1 MPKTAKLLTLALIF
15 MLAACSDSDDSNASA
30 DDARDASI
38 QADAHS
44 NDDTP
49 GDSDVSPWDVEGAD
63 DVEAGDDAVADV
75 EVGDDIEEAP
85 PLATC
90 SAEEAPSDIPN
101 NLAGFESPGE
111 VACAEFA
118 DAPLNRGNVISVG
131 ATQLVV
137 ELADGSSLEFKNWQ
151 GPALDGIFALG
162 EAVDIA
168 APCSYTWSAVRGE
181 SGAVASLFETPFQ
194 GWPVQFTEL
203 EELPAFLGAPS
214 FALRPYC
221 QRDSRVFNALQVSL
235 GDEAS
240 KNVTTPGSTQVGDWT
255 VEFGGSR
262 WCCADTGDEG
272 FEAPETRSEVF
283 LYRVD

>member
-1 MPKTAKLLTLALIF
+1 MAAILIKLNWVSGRAFLAL
-15 MLAACSDSDDSNASA
+15 
-30 DDARDASI
+30 
-38 QADAHS
+38 
-44 NDDTP
+44 
-49 GDSDVSPWDVEGAD
+49 
-63 DVEAGDDAVADV
+63 
-75 EVGDDIEEAP
+75 P
-85 PLATC
+85 PHLKRVRHQFVRGTAYMRRSF

-240 KNVTTPGSTQVGDWT
+240 RNVTTPGSTQVGVWT
-255 VEFGGSR
+255 VEFGGCG
-262 WCCADTGDEG
+262 WCCAETGDEG
-272 FEAPETRSEVF
+272 FELPETGSLVF
-283 LYRVD
+283 LCRVAVMGRAFVGCGLMLFVLMDYSFVFCLLGCVGRELDNNSIRVSPWL